1 MKVLELNLPDATAA
15 KLEELASRLSL
26 TPQQLAVLSLAERFA
41 QIDAELQLDSQFKDA
56 ANYVVEKN
64 EELHKRLA

>member
-15 KLEELASRLSL
+15 KLEDLTRRLNL
-26 TPQQLAVLSLAERFA
+26 TPQQLAVLSLVERFEK
-41 QIDAELQLDSQFKDA
+41 IDAELQLDSEFKA
-56 ANYVVEKN
+56 AADYVIEKN

>member
-26 TPQQLAVLSLAERFA
+26 TPQQLAVLSLAERFK
-41 QIDAELQLDSQFKDA
+41 QIEAELQLDPQFKAA
-56 ANYVVEKN
+56 ANYVIEKN

>member
-1 MKVLELNLPDATAA
+1 MKVLELTLPDATAA

-26 TPQQLAVLSLAERFA
+26 TPHQLAVLSLAERFK
-41 QIDAELQLDSQFKDA
+41 QIEAELQLDPQFKA
-56 ANYVVEKN
+56 ASNYVIEKN